1 MLTGVTLAIKT
12 VIALAKVRAW
22 NSLLEAFAVFLL
34 AIRSTAVAA
43 LKMPLVLR
51 RCPVMCGI

>member
-43 LKMPLVLR
+43 LKMTLILR
-51 RCPVMCGI
+51 